1 MTEIILSLTER
12 DEWKVKL
19 FDLIQVYQHVSIYSI
34 VLVVQTLDWALKEV
48 LN

>member
-1 MTEIILSLTER
+1 MTELILSLTER
-12 DEWKVKL
+12 DERQVTL
-19 FDLIQVYQHVSIYSI
+19 LDLLQVYQHVSIYSI